1 LFSFRCTRRLINKLQ
16 VSVVI
21 DPPQPNTRLGD
32 WYGNVLFSGYH
43 RLIIFVSEQSLLPVI
58 MPLRERKQLLPSFR
72 SRLSELLF
80 HLDVSEKAV
89 SLELVNM
96 ERALIARTSNRSVL
110 GTMNQFIQ
118 DSKIYM
124 QMHDEFNLIDLE
136 LWLAETPCGPKEY
149 RYPDKLAPLLLS
161 EN

>member
-1 LFSFRCTRRLINKLQ
+1 
-16 VSVVI
+16 
-21 DPPQPNTRLGD
+21 
-32 WYGNVLFSGYH
+32 
-43 RLIIFVSEQSLLPVI
+43 
-58 MPLRERKQLLPSFR
+58 
-72 SRLSELLF
+72 
-80 HLDVSEKAV
+80 
-89 SLELVNM
+89 M

>member
-1 LFSFRCTRRLINKLQ
+1 MFSFRCTRRLINKLQ

-43 RLIIFVSEQSLLPVI
+43 RLIILVSEQSLLPVI
-58 MPLRERKQLLPSFR
+58 MPLRERKQLLPSFC

-89 SLELVNM
+89 SLELANM
-96 ERALIARTSNRSVL
+96 EQALIARTSNRSVL